1 MCETIKTPKNRVLK
15 SPRVILCEGKDETD
29 ILVWLRSKQD
39 YKETDVE
46 VVDAC
51 GRENLI
57 NKLDILL
64 GATGGTALKL
74 VCVVLDAEERKI
86 ADDKLLKDLKAKAAS
101 ANLCFLSFQLPDNN
115 NKGALE
121 TWVRGSITD
130 NNSKPYQCADSW
142 EQCLGKE
149 NDPQT
154 QAQRD
159 KAWLHVWLAGHGHDH
174 IYSRLGFAFTKNASI
189 REKLPVI
196 QTQFEAILNQVLQ
209 HPLNNPA

>member
-1 MCETIKTPKNRVLK
+1 MSETIQTSKNRVLK

-29 ILVWLRSKQD
+29 ILVWLRSKQG
-39 YKETDVE
+39 YNETNVE
-46 VVDAC
+46 VVDAG

-57 NKLDILL
+57 NQLNNLRS
-64 GATGGTALKL
+64 ATGGTGLKL
-74 VCVVLDAEERKI
+74 VCVVLDAEERKD
-86 ADDKLLKDLKAKAAS
+86 ADTKLLQDLNAETTS